1 MARRGSATF
10 KGDYISSKLPRVSQY
25 FVSDIPSRGNGLQK
39 PWQKHDQTKHHQDHI
54 WHCVPRCPF
63 SHSMRCWI
71 SPMSDAGGRK
81 PGVAGS
87 HCACRWYLQSLQV
100 SNSHWKCKKNTLDT
114 YWHMES
120 WSMDPARSEDLWERP
135 RVCVNFWGRNQWCST
150 GRKEHLVG
158 KSCQPLFFQS
168 ISIKSTVLKGYA
180 KNQKNIRNFIHLS
193 FLQRHNYYV
202 FTICWHYVLHQFVAS
217 KSKGFRNPRSLKSS
231 GHRVMRRFV

>member
-1 MARRGSATF
+1 MIVLILRMWTE
-10 KGDYISSKLPRVSQY
+10 
-25 FVSDIPSRGNGLQK
+25 
-39 PWQKHDQTKHHQDHI
+39 QTHTHTHRYGKKI
-54 WHCVPRCPF
+54 RMLCTEMCPF
-63 SHSMRCWI
+63 SHSIRCWI

-114 YWHMES
+114 CWHMES
-120 WSMDPARSEDLWERP
+120 WWIQQDLKIFERDHEFVWISEAETNDAL
-135 RVCVNFWGRNQWCST
+135 
-150 GRKEHLVG
+150 LDA
-158 KSCQPLFFQS
+158 
-168 ISIKSTVLKGYA
+168 KSTLSERAASLCFFNPYQL
-180 KNQKNIRNFIHLS
+180 NQQFWKVMQRIIKENIRNFIHLS

-217 KSKGFRNPRSLKSS
+217 KSKDFGNPRSLKSS